1 MLKFARALALS
12 AFAIGM
18 TVAPAF
24 AAISP
29 ARALVSPAG
38 TLLSPAGTWQ
48 TASGESR
55 FEVSLCG
62 DGTQVCA
69 KLVWLRSD
77 ARTSDTVPY
86 LNTYVLRGAT
96 QAVANKWRGDAEYMG
111 ENVKGTLT
119 LLGADTMTLNGCK
132 GMFCQKVELH
142 RL

>member
-1 MLKFARALALS
+1 MLKFTRALA
-12 AFAIGM
+12 IGAVTIAM

-29 ARALVSPAG
+29 A
-38 TLLSPAGTWQ
+38 GTWQ
-48 TASGESR
+48 TSSGESR

-77 ARTSDTVPY
+77 ARTADNLPY
-86 LNTYVLRGAT
+86 LNTYVLNGAT
-96 QAVANKWRGDAEYMG
+96 LAVANKWRGNAEYLG
-111 ENVKGTLT
+111 EELKGTLT
-119 LLGADTMTLNGCK
+119 LLSADTMTLNGCK
-132 GMFCQKVELH
+132 GIFCQKVELH

>member
-18 TVAPAF
+18 TVAPVF
-24 AAISP
+24 AAI
-29 ARALVSPAG
+29 SPAG

-77 ARTSDTVPY
+77 ARTPDTVPY

-119 LLGADTMTLNGCK
+119 LLGPDAMTLNGCK
-132 GMFCQKVELH
+132 GVFCQKVELH